1 MNKFEVFSVYPKL
14 CSFNRNVNA
23 NVLTAKQISAPTS
36 VDRPAGVMDVNL
48 PADLCKRGGGGVV
61 RAGVRPH

>member
-1 MNKFEVFSVYPKL
+1 MYCEVAKTLYI
-14 CSFNRNVNA
+14 
-23 NVLTAKQISAPTS
+23 LTAKQISVQTS